1 MTLLTKPSHADTVD
15 KVSHLSSFPSS
26 SSWSQDLKD
35 VRASCGDRC
44 EVKGRAY
51 LRCILEHGTSPQSI
65 VRPRLWLGRDTQV
78 FYLMFRE
85 ARDEQWD
92 KITVCAYLGYLE
104 LSAEIMGDSVLTQT
118 LLNSFSQHV
127 GKIQNN
133 LHETSKYSL
142 QSFAS
147 SIFNSFTSLQWD
159 SWDWRV
165 VTSQQQFLVFP
176 AVLPCS
182 TFVLCHLG
190 FYNRLQW
197 LQSCVL
203 RTLHFTQKANC
214 IWSHLGYLSLIQ
226 DLQEIPKRQSMT
238 PSVRTDKL
246 SSRSEWDQEWD
257 RERLFTLSILDING
271 NGSWLVVVM
280 KCTAVH
286 LIQRFDIK

>member
-15 KVSHLSSFPSS
+15 KVSHLSSLPSS

-176 AVLPCS
+176 VCLALPS
-182 TFVLCHLG
+182 
-190 FYNRLQW
+190 
-197 LQSCVL
+197 SCVILVFTTACSDCSAACCELYTSL
-203 RTLHFTQKANC
+203 RRRTAFDL
-214 IWSHLGYLSLIQ
+214 IWDICLLSRICKRSQ
-226 DLQEIPKRQSMT
+226 RDSQWHRQSELT
-238 PSVRTDKL
+238 NCLQGVSGIRSGTGNGFL
-246 SSRSEWDQEWD
+246 HSRSS
-257 RERLFTLSILDING
+257 TLMEMVLG
-271 NGSWLVVVM
+271 
-280 KCTAVH
+280 
-286 LIQRFDIK
+286 